1 MTTTTVSSTTTL
13 QELFRTWFNIGLQ
26 SFGGGTAT
34 LTMIRRQAVDEHHWL
49 TAQEFT
55 RYWGIC
61 QIAPGINLVGI
72 TILIGWKVATAR
84 GATLAL
90 LGLLLPSVS
99 ITIAL
104 TAGYAAIRDQP
115 IVQSATRGIIPAT
128 CGLGLLLVWRM
139 ARPPIEESRSESSAS
154 LALSLLTLVGCA
166 LLVGVLHAPV
176 IGVLWG
182 AGAVIA
188 LAAWARAR
196 ARQG

>member
-1 MTTTTVSSTTTL
+1 VTTLPVTKPTTL
-13 QELFRTWFNIGLQ
+13 QQLLWAWLSIGLQ

-34 LTMIRRQAVDEHHWL
+34 LTMIRRTSVEEYGWL
-49 TAQEFT
+49 TGQEFT

-61 QIAPGINLVGI
+61 QIAPGINLLGI
-72 TILIGWKVATAR
+72 TILIGWKVAGAR
-84 GATLAL
+84 GAAITM

-104 TAGYAAIRDQP
+104 TAAYAAIRDLP

-139 ARPPIEESRSESSAS
+139 ARPPIEESRNESN
-154 LALSLLTLVGCA
+154 LSLVLSVLTLIGCA

-182 AGAVIA
+182 AGAIVA
-188 LAAWARAR
+188 LAAWARSR